1 MKTPLK
7 FLASLPLAATIAL
20 GGFTSEARAQAVV
33 NVPIAANASIDQCA
47 GKATQAKDYQVV
59 ICNQTGSPLKF
70 SGSEDDLGTFPIR
83 QDVPA
88 YSVSYVDWSSSGSG
102 VFQVAGNFQIGDSGK
117 FVQFVPAYHPM
128 YKRSMAIC
136 QSTLSGSGPAYKC
149 LRELANDKDKEVRI
163 YGSPTFTGIAQ
174 MIRNNR
180 GNKMWVF
187 QVK

>member
-20 GGFTSEARAQAVV
+20 GGFNGVARAQVV
-33 NVPIAANASIDQCA
+33 NVPIDANASIDQCA

-70 SGSEDDLGTFPIR
+70 SGFEDDLGTFPIR
-83 QDVPA
+83 QNVPA
-88 YSVSYVDWSSSGSG
+88 YSASYVDWASSGSG

-136 QSTLSGSGPAYKC
+136 QSTMSGNGPAYKC

-180 GNKMWVF
+180 GYKMWVF